1 MEYKSNFQPPDNISN
16 AIPAGESVLWM
27 GKPSFWGLSWHMFG
41 IKWLFYYL
49 IILFLAFVL
58 RLGAADFLTAVQY
71 DFIPF
76 LTSGLLAMVFLFVLS
91 GIQARHA
98 VYVVTEKRVIIK
110 NGAALAFMISLP
122 FKKIASVNQQKR
134 NKGIGT
140 ISFEL
145 VSDKRVPFISC
156 WPSVRPLVFKKP
168 QPAFACIADVEAIGE
183 ILKEAML
190 GNNQNMNQSRVKN
203 HISEI
208 QQGA

>member
-1 MEYKSNFQPPDNISN
+1 MEYKSKFETPDNISS
-16 AIPAGESVLWM
+16 AIPAGENVLWM
-27 GKPSFWGLSWHMFG
+27 GRPSFWGLSWHMFG

-49 IILFLAFVL
+49 IIITLAFVV
-58 RLGAADFLTAVQY
+58 RLGAADFLVAVQY
-71 DFIPF
+71 DFFPF
-76 LTSGLLAMVFLFVLS
+76 FTSGLLAMTFMFVLS
-91 GIQARHA
+91 GIQAHHA

-134 NKGIGT
+134 NRGIGT

-156 WPSVRPLVFKKP
+156 WPSVRPMVLKKP
-168 QPAFACIADVEAIGE
+168 QPAFACVANVEDIAE

-190 GNNQNMNQSRVKN
+190 GDNQNIQQSRIKSP
-203 HISEI
+203 ISEI
-208 QQGA
+208 HQGA